1 MKAIMTLI
9 VTLALGTF
17 SLHASTADI
26 KSDFTV
32 TQLALDAQT
41 ASEMERPQMQEA
53 TAEDKN
59 ESQEDTPEGEHP
71 DSK

>member
-1 MKAIMTLI
+1 MKAIMILI
-9 VTLALGTF
+9 VTLTLGTL
-17 SLHASTADI
+17 SLFASTADI

-41 ASEMERPQMQEA
+41 ASDMERLQMQEA
-53 TAEDKN
+53 VAEDKN
-59 ESQEDTPEGEHP
+59 ESQKDTPEGEHP

>member
-9 VTLALGTF
+9 VTLTLGAF
-17 SLHASTADI
+17 SLHASTAET

-41 ASEMERPQMQEA
+41 ASEMEALPMQA
-53 TAEDKN
+53 SVAEDKN

-71 DSK
+71 DSN